1 MYGDNLSEPLSAYE
15 KSMQFKRDLQEAKV
29 IDVSFKDS
37 DSSTSEAEVNKAK
50 SMGRASAD
58 SNLSFILSQANS
70 NATAYLAEKIR
81 TQKIEYRAPHYQ
93 I

>member
-1 MYGDNLSEPLSAYE
+1 MYGENLSEPLSACE

-29 IDVSFKDS
+29 IDVSFNDS
-37 DSSTSEAEVNKAK
+37 KSSTSEAEVNKVK
-50 SMGRASAD
+50 SIASAN

-70 NATAYLAEKIR
+70 NVTACLVEKIK
-81 TQKIEYRAPHYQ
+81 TQKIEYRTPYYQ

>member
-1 MYGDNLSEPLSAYE
+1 MYGENLSEPLSAYE

-29 IDVSFKDS
+29 IDVSFNDS
-37 DSSTSEAEVNKAK
+37 KSSTSEAEVNKAK
-50 SMGRASAD
+50 SIGRASAN

-70 NATAYLAEKIR
+70 NVTACLVEKIK
-81 TQKIEYRAPHYQ
+81 TQKIEYRTPYYQ